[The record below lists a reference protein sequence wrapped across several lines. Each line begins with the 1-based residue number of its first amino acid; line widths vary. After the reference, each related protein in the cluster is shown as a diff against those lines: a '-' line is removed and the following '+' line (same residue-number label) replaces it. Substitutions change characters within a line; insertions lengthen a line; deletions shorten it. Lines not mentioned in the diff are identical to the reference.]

1 MQENKK
7 RFIELAIKY
16 QVLRFG
22 EFTLK
27 SGRISPYFFNAGL
40 FNSGYAL
47 AELGSCYAQAIIEN
61 DINYDVLF
69 GPAYKGIP
77 LVAAIAYA
85 LSKNHDI
92 DKPYAFNRKEAKDHG
107 EGGLIVGAE
116 LSGRILIVD
125 DVITAGTAIR
135 EAVDI
140 IQAEGAKTSAV
151 LIALDR
157 QEKGRG
163 ELSAIQEVNRDYGI
177 DVFSIITMADLIDYL
192 AGQSSFGQHLAAME
206 DYRSQYGI

>member
-1 MQENKK
+1 M
-7 RFIELAIKY
+7 
-16 QVLRFG
+16 
-22 EFTLK
+22 
-27 SGRISPYFFNAGL
+27 
-40 FNSGYAL
+40 
-47 AELGSCYAQAIIEN
+47 
-61 DINYDVLF
+61 
-69 GPAYKGIP
+69 
-77 LVAAIAYA
+77 
-85 LSKNHDI
+85 
-92 DKPYAFNRKEAKDHG
+92 
-107 EGGLIVGAE
+107 
-116 LSGRILIVD
+116 IVD